1 MIVRKTGSKEIIRV
15 GVAVAALTTACTL
28 SAQETKEKPGTVTI
42 PAGSHYPG
50 PHGCPTLSTSTL
62 PVKTFFLRNVGQA
75 SDANDLLTALRLM
88 LDTDTKMYLDRTQN
102 AIMVRG
108 CPDELP
114 IVEKMIEDLDRPRK
128 KYRLS
133 FTLTE
138 TDAGRKIGV
147 QHVAMFVEE
156 GQRSTLKS
164 GSKIPIVT
172 GSYAAASNTSQQQ
185 MTYLD
190 IGTNFDATAI
200 AAAGDEITLKA
211 KVEQSSVA
219 EEKSGVGPQ
228 DPIVRQTV
236 LESSSLLTQGKPQ
249 VLGAVDISGTT
260 RKLEIEVVADPVK

>member
-1 MIVRKTGSKEIIRV
+1 MIVRKASGRGIVRV
-15 GVAVAALTTACTL
+15 GAAMAAMTAACAVQ
-28 SAQETKEKPGTVTI
+28 AQEGTEKAADK
-42 PAGSHYPG
+42 PAAQSG
-50 PHGCPTLSTSTL
+50 PRGCPSIAFDAM
-62 PVKTFFLRNVGQA
+62 PMKTFYLRNGGQNN
-75 SDANDLLTALRLM
+75 DANEILTGLRLM
-88 LDTDTKMYLDRTQN
+88 LDPVDKLYLVPSQN
-102 AIMVRG
+102 AILLRA
-108 CPDELP
+108 CPDEFPTAQKL
-114 IVEKMIEDLDRPRK
+114 IDDIDRPRK
-128 KYRLS
+128 KYRLT

-138 TDAGRKIGV
+138 TDAGKKIGV